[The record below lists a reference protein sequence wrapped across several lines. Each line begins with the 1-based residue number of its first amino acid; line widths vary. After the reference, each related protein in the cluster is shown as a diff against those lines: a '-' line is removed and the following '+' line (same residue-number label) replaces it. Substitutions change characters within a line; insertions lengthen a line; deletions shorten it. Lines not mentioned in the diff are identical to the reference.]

1 MFPVVTISPTYAD
14 EYPEVSFGLT
24 LISNCQ
30 NFLNPP
36 GFDIYKRK
44 LLRTM
49 RRSERLSEVS
59 HRIEMYA
66 KFFQRFGSESPL
78 TNHLKRTINSG
89 FPRYNLMVDVHF
101 MSEMFSGILVAVT
114 DYDTFEGDLTLDL
127 AKEGEICIG
136 MGNRNLCAK
145 EKEIVLRDEREI
157 VCILCQGADEK
168 TRVTE
173 NTKNVLFY
181 AYAIPGINPE
191 HLEEGLTIAANT
203 MKEFGGGN
211 VEGLGLLNK

>member
-1 MFPVVTISPTYAD
+1 
-14 EYPEVSFGLT
+14 
-24 LISNCQ
+24 
-30 NFLNPP
+30 
-36 GFDIYKRK
+36 
-44 LLRTM
+44 M

-173 NTKNVLFY
+173 NTKNVLFMPMPY
-181 AYAIPGINPE
+181 
-191 HLEEGLTIAANT
+191 L
-203 MKEFGGGN
+203 
-211 VEGLGLLNK
+211 V